1 MSTLKILHTA
11 DLHLDSAFEAL
22 PAGKAQLRR
31 TEQRELLARLATL
44 AREEQVQLILLAG
57 DLLDSD
63 TSYYE
68 TGEELCRCL
77 AGMNAPVFISPGNH
91 DYYSPRSPWA
101 RIKLPGNVHLFTE
114 NAIRGLQFSTLGI
127 RVYGAAFTE
136 KRSGPLLQGFTAERR
151 PGMKNILILH
161 GEVGAPADSPYDPI
175 TEAELAASGM
185 DYVALGHIH
194 RASGLRRAGDTW
206 FSWPGC
212 PEGRGFDETG
222 EKTVNLV
229 TLSDDGHCALETR
242 SIAQRRYEN
251 LTVDVTGADPLLAIH
266 TLLPDESVRDVYRI
280 TLTGEVDE
288 RLDLNRLHANLAEL
302 FFELQLRDE
311 TTPRRSLWE
320 KAGDDTLRG
329 LFLKKL
335 KREYDTAP
343 DDTTRRAVEQ
353 AARWG
358 LAALDNREEAVR
370 HEDP

>member
-1 MSTLKILHTA
+1 MSTLKILHAA

-44 AREEQVQLILLAG
+44 AREEQAQLILLAG

-136 KRSGPLLQGFTAERR
+136 KRSGPLLQGFTAERK

-212 PEGRGFDETG
+212 PEGRGFDEPG
-222 EKTVNLV
+222 RKGVIAGTV
-229 TLSDDGHCALETR
+229 DRGACALR
-242 SIAQRRYEN
+242 FVPLQGARYES
-251 LTVDVTGADPLLAIH
+251 LEVDVTGGDPMARALAAIGQPEAQAHYRLTLVGETSHAPDPAVLEAALKDRCAQITVTDNTRVVADLWAGAGEDSLRGEFLARMERRCEQADP
-266 TLLPDESVRDVYRI
+266 
-280 TLTGEVDE
+280 
-288 RLDLNRLHANLAEL
+288 
-302 FFELQLRDE
+302 
-311 TTPRRSLWE
+311 
-320 KAGDDTLRG
+320 
-329 LFLKKL
+329 
-335 KREYDTAP
+335 
-343 DDTTRRAVEQ
+343 EQ
-353 AARWG
+353 AERIR
-358 LAALDNREEAVR
+358 LAARLALGAMDGYDFPEMEL
-370 HEDP
+370 P